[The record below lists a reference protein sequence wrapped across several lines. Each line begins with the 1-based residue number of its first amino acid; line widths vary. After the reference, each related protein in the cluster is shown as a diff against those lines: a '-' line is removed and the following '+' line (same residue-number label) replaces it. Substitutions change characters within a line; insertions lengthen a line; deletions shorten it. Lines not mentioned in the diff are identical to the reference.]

1 MKLDA
6 LKSVLQKY
14 SQTYPRF
21 ILPNGSQIP
30 AHAHITEI
38 GYTRKNFIDCAGVSD
53 QAETVVLQ
61 AHVMG
66 DTEHRLKSERLSKI
80 LHLSDRVLPHERLDV
95 EVEYDCCVVSQYP
108 IAEVRS
114 AGDHLDIILG
124 NKRTQCL
131 ARERAKTEAESACC
145 STSSC

>member
-1 MKLDA
+1 MKLDT
-6 LKSVLQKY
+6 LKSVLRQY
-14 SQTYPRF
+14 PQTYPRF
-21 ILPNGSQIP
+21 ILPDGGQIP

-38 GYTRKNFIDCAGVSD
+38 GYTRKNFIDCGGLSG

-61 AHVMG
+61 AHVME
-66 DTEHRLKSERLSKI
+66 DTEHQLTSERLSKI

-108 IAEVRS
+108 IAEARA

-131 ARERAKTEAESACC
+131 ARERAQTETKAACC